1 MSSFAKILA
10 ERVEGYI
17 ALRRSLGYTFRK
29 QATTLRALVRY
40 VEARHLDGPL
50 TRKLALGFVMSW
62 PGTANGRAV
71 RHGVVRR
78 FCEYLAIYVQARV
91 CVPEKRF
98 ASTAPMS
105 ISAPEFCTSGKPSS
119 ARIVWFRSMRPRW
132 QSCAST
138 HHTVMRHSQRRRM
151 RRFSSAPAATG
162 CLRLGWHRHS
172 APPASLLA
180 STAANSTAARSAA
193 SFRSPASCRLAS

>member
-62 PGTANGRAV
+62 DSQWA
-71 RHGVVRR
+71 
-78 FCEYLAIYVQARV
+78 C
-91 CVPEKRF
+91 
-98 ASTAPMS
+98 
-105 ISAPEFCTSGKPSS
+105 
-119 ARIVWFRSMRPRW
+119 RPP
-132 QSCAST
+132 
-138 HHTVMRHSQRRRM
+138 RRR
-151 RRFSSAPAATG
+151 
-162 CLRLGWHRHS
+162 
-172 APPASLLA
+172 ASLLRV
-180 STAANSTAARSAA
+180 SRY
-193 SFRSPASCRLAS
+193 L